1 MTIRIII
8 KDGNFIIPYGYEYE
22 EKSAIFVQTRVKA
35 KKYEIDMCSGSI
47 LKKMLLF
54 TIPLMCSSI
63 LQLLFNAADIIVVGQ
78 YAGDNSLAAVGSTT
92 SLINLLTNLFLGLSV
107 GGNVM
112 VAHFYGAKQDRD
124 LEETVHTAI
133 LLSLF
138 SGLLLTIVG
147 CLGAKQIL
155 TWMDTPREVLPL
167 ATIYLRI
174 YFLGMPA
181 MMAYNFGSAILR
193 AIGDTKRPLYYLSF
207 AGVINVLLNLL
218 FVIVFHMDVAG
229 VATATA
235 ISQCLSAVLVIRCLM
250 KEEGAIRLNLRELRI
265 YPDKFFKILQVGI
278 PAGFQGVVFS
288 LSNVVIQASV
298 NSFGA
303 TVVAGNS
310 AALNIEGFVYMAMN
324 AFHQAAI
331 SFTSQNMGA
340 AKYERINRIVFTAE
354 ACVVV
359 VGLVFGNLV
368 VFFGYPL
375 LGLYTASAEVAA
387 AGMFR
392 LKIICGVYAL
402 CGMMDVM
409 VGILRGMGYAIMPMI
424 VSLIGACGLRLLWI
438 FTFFRMEQFHTP
450 TSLYMTY
457 PVSWTLTFLVHVIC
471 FVVVKRRLN
480 KQIKMK

>member
-155 TWMDTPREVLPL
+155 AWMDTPREVLPL